1 LRLCKKFLS
10 KIFLMV
16 GKKRVIFYLM
26 ILAFNIR
33 ISVLIGQEANLLTE
47 NLRINDIYLLF
58 SRLIYF
64 ALYYVP
70 IFLIIISHEDILNHT
85 LILVRFKNIDIWWK
99 EKIKLLSIDTV
110 LYVILLELPIIV
122 TAVMYIGVLHLLEAK
137 ILAFMLGDFIIKYLI
152 FLPTGIIY
160 LISSFVSKRRYVG
173 FLVGFFTGSLDYIL
187 TLIKLDKYAMTTA
200 GILLEFIFS
209 FKLPT
214 IKFLLL
220 SLVYCSYLAFLSL
233 FLFLMG
239 VKILGKTDIRRSG
252 L

>member
-1 LRLCKKFLS
+1 
-10 KIFLMV
+10 
-16 GKKRVIFYLM
+16 
-26 ILAFNIR
+26 
-33 ISVLIGQEANLLTE
+33 
-47 NLRINDIYLLF
+47 
-58 SRLIYF
+58 
-64 ALYYVP
+64 
-70 IFLIIISHEDILNHT
+70 
-85 LILVRFKNIDIWWK
+85 
-99 EKIKLLSIDTV
+99 
-110 LYVILLELPIIV
+110 
-122 TAVMYIGVLHLLEAK
+122 VMYIGVPYPLEAK
-137 ILAFMLGDFIIKYLI
+137 ILTFMLGDFIIKYLI

-160 LISSFVSKRRYVG
+160 LISSFISKRRYVG

-187 TLIKLDKYAMTTA
+187 TLIKLDRYAMTTA

-239 VKILGKTDIRRSG
+239 VKVLEKTDIRRSG

>member
-1 LRLCKKFLS
+1 M
-10 KIFLMV
+10 MV

-33 ISVLIGQEANLLTE
+33 ISVLIGQEANLVTD

-99 EKIKLLSIDTV
+99 EKIKLLLIDTV

-122 TAVMYIGVLHLLEAK
+122 TAVMYIGVPHLLEAK

-160 LISSFVSKRRYVG
+160 LISSFISKRRYVG

-187 TLIKLDKYAMTTA
+187 TLIKLDRYAMTTA

-239 VKILGKTDIRRSG
+239 VKVLEKTDIRRSG